1 MTNPEGCFEGFTPE
15 TLTFFAA
22 LRFNNNRAF
31 FEQNREL
38 FERAVKWPLYALAQE
53 LAPAALAVDPAFD
66 PRPARS
72 VSRIWRDV
80 RFRRDKSPLRE
91 YMWIGFRRAGEQRGE
106 SCGFYFDIS
115 AEGGNWGCGYY
126 QMRPEAMANLRERL
140 REEPAQVLKI
150 LREPSFASQ
159 FVLLGD
165 DYQRQYRPPEGMD
178 PQLGA
183 LYVKKNV
190 YCEHHVEDP
199 QELMDP
205 GLRAKIAEGFRAMA
219 PFYHLLRDC
228 LRTQQDRS

>member
-1 MTNPEGCFEGFTPE
+1 MM
-15 TLTFFAA
+15 A
-22 LRFNNNRAF
+22 L
-31 FEQNREL
+31 
-38 FERAVKWPLYALAQE
+38 
-53 LAPAALAVDPAFD
+53 
-66 PRPARS
+66 
-72 VSRIWRDV
+72 VSRPRTA
-80 RFRRDKSPLRE
+80 FMASKPCCTCSSLMRRE
-91 YMWIGFRRAGEQRGE
+91 M
-106 SCGFYFDIS
+106 YFCT
-115 AEGGNWGCGYY
+115 E
-126 QMRPEAMANLRERL
+126 MRPEAMANLRERL

-190 YCEHHVEDP
+190 YCEHHVGDP
-199 QELMDP
+199 QGLMGS